1 MEEETEPQTNNLPKV
16 KIFSTLQ
23 LHHLI
28 LAFIIHYQIIFLYIH
43 STYMHYIMNCSKKM
57 NCSSQ
62 LY

>member
-28 LAFIIHYQIIFLYIH
+28 LAFIIHNQIKLYTYI
-43 STYMHYIMNCSKKM
+43 STYMLYILWIVLKNK
-57 NCSSQ
+57 
-62 LY
+62 LL